1 MGPGMQSPNNG
12 MARQAQMAVLIKKR
26 QEDIA
31 FLNKIYA
38 QDQQGLKDIIS
49 DNGFLKRQLDEVEK
63 QHLEIKQKIE

>member
-1 MGPGMQSPNNG
+1 MQSPNNG